1 MVKDSVSLILLLE
14 NVGLYQFEDVSAH
27 CLHWL
32 DHGIVLGLVVYDSVR
47 NLLAV
52 EIVNLE

>member
-52 EIVNLE
+52 EIINLE